1 MKEIVRKNSG
11 DIVLES
17 LEDKQVLV
25 NKSVPF
31 LFQILRKTNRRMIC
45 NKTTITITSRGAHL
59 GTYST
64 DSSYSQ

>member
-31 LFQILRKTNRRMIC
+31 LFQILRKTNRT
-45 NKTTITITSRGAHL
+45 KQQITITSRGAHL
-59 GTYST
+59 RTYST

>member
-31 LFQILRKTNRRMIC
+31 LFQILRKTNRT
-45 NKTTITITSRGAHL
+45 KQQITITSRGAHL